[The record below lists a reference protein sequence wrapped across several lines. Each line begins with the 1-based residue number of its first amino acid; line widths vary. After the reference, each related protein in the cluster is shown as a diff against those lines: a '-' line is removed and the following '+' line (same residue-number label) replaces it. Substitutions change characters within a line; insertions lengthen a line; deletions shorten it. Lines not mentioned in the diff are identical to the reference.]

1 MSATLSYQQT
11 LRDEYATEGYL
22 HVRGI
27 LSPGLVHDLRELL
40 QDQFETQAAYLLREI
55 GIDLTSPAQLQH
67 FLDSRD
73 DHEAWFE
80 TQSRAMQHVL
90 KGEFPLEARLDRAFL
105 RVGDERALT
114 DLLRALLD
122 DTRLRLHYPP
132 MLRFKVPQMNQA
144 RVPLHQ
150 DGPYFPH
157 IQNFVNV
164 WIPFSPITE
173 ACGGVNVLAGSHR
186 LGPLQHKSSV
196 LWGNYVP
203 RELAGDSCPDRH
215 ILMELGDVL
224 IFGPNLL
231 HYTHENVSERVR
243 FSLDSR
249 WFGSATAS
257 SRQYYDVDARA
268 VVRMF

>member
-1 MSATLSYQQT
+1 MSATLSCRET
-11 LRDEYATEGYL
+11 LRDVYATQGYL

-27 LSPGLVHDLRELL
+27 LSPRLVGDLGRLM
-40 QDQFETQAAYLLREI
+40 QDQFEAQAEFLLREI
-55 GIDLTSPAQLQH
+55 GVDLASPAQLQR
-67 FLDSRD
+67 FLDSRGD
-73 DHEAWFE
+73 LEAWFE

-90 KGEFPLEARLDRAFL
+90 KGEFPLEARLDRTFL
-105 RVGDERALT
+105 RVADERPLT
-114 DLLRALLD
+114 DLLRLLLD

-132 MLRFKVPQMNQA
+132 MLRFKVPQMKQA
-144 RVPLHQ
+144 KVPLHQ

-157 IQNFVNV
+157 IQDFVNV
-164 WIPFSPITE
+164 WIPFCPISE
-173 ACGGVNVLAGSHR
+173 ECGGVNVLAGSHR
-186 LGPLQHKSSV
+186 LGPLSHESSV

-215 ILMELGDVL
+215 ILMEPGDVL

-231 HYTHENVSERVR
+231 HYTHDNVSDRVR

-257 SRQYYDVDARA
+257 SRQYYDVDDRA